1 VYSIRDAA
9 AKVGISE
16 SLLQLWVETKRIVP
30 SVEMSTAKVEFE
42 KYPAALKNYAGESKE
57 LWGWNRFLFT
67 DDDIERLR
75 SIVES
80 TAKQRIETERSHVA
94 GSHYS
99 PQELAAL
106 WGLSPDTIRELF
118 ENESGVI
125 VMGHDGTRRKRGYH
139 TLRIPEAVAN
149 RVQRRLSNL

>member
-1 VYSIRDAA
+1 MYSIRESA

-30 SVEMSTAKVEFE
+30 SIEMSTAHVDFD
-42 KYPAALKNYAGESKE
+42 KYPRALKSYAGESRE
-57 LWGWNRFLFT
+57 LWGWNRFYFT

-80 TAKQRIETERSHVA
+80 TAQQRAKVERSHVA

-106 WGLSPDTIRELF
+106 WGVSPDTIRELF